1 MKFDF
6 SGWATKNDIVCG
18 DGRIIRRD
26 AFKDNDGEIVPLVWN
41 HQHNDVRNVL
51 GHALLKNTPDGV
63 RTYLCFNDT
72 ENGREAKKMVSH
84 GDIRSLSIFANHL
97 KQKGADVLHGAI
109 KEVSLVLAGANPGA
123 RIDEEGFA
131 HSADG
136 ADAWM
141 VYTPDLPLEL
151 FHSEEEYDEDED
163 YDDEYEESEEDCE
176 DDVEDSDDY
185 DDSDDEGDDEDDDYD
200 DDSDHDE
207 ESDGEMAHS
216 DDEVMDPKKIYNSM
230 NEEQKTLVHYMVGK
244 ALEEDSDEEE
254 EKELKHNAFEN
265 EPVTGSKTVI
275 SHSDETAI
283 LDLAKKSGSFQDAY
297 NFYCEENGIL
307 KHDDI
312 APSSGF
318 VQPPTSGNITEV
330 FPEYH
335 NIGPAA
341 PELVTDDQT
350 WIPTVINGVKKS
362 PFQRVRTRFVDI
374 RHIQELRAK
383 GYEKGTKKKL
393 TGNFNL
399 VKRETDPQTVY
410 VKNALHKDDI
420 TDITDFDYVQYMY
433 NIDKM
438 MLNEEI
444 ATAILLGDGRDIG
457 DEDKIKEDHI
467 RPIWT
472 DDELYTIHYDINFA
486 AAKAELQ
493 GTNTGAN
500 FGDNFIH
507 CEAMVNACLYARED
521 YKGSGQPVMY
531 IHPHELNVMLLAR
544 DLNGRRIYS
553 GVSELAS
560 ALNVSKIITVE
571 QFENRTRTDATTG
584 KTKKLLALIVNL
596 NDYNVGQVKG
606 GEISHF
612 TQFDIDYNQEKSLI
626 ETRLS
631 GALIRIK
638 SAIAI
643 EEEVN
648 L

>member
-1 MKFDF
+1 MKFDY
-6 SGWATKNDIVCG
+6 SGWATKNDLVCA
-18 DGRIIRRD
+18 DGRIIRQD
-26 AFKDNDGEIVPLVWN
+26 AFKENDGEIVPLVWN
-41 HQHNDVRNVL
+41 HDHNNAFNVL
-51 GHALLKNTPDGV
+51 GHALLKNVKGGV
-63 RTYLCFNDT
+63 RTFLCFNDT
-72 ENGREAKKMVSH
+72 EQGKNAKALVEH
-84 GDIRSLSIFANHL
+84 GDVRSLSIFANKL
-97 KQKGADVLHGAI
+97 KQKGSDVLHGKI

-123 RIDEEGFA
+123 RIDDEGIA
-131 HSADG
+131 HSEDG
-136 ADAWM
+136 DDAWF
-141 VYTPDLPLEL
+141 VYTTDEPLEL
-151 FHSEEEYDEDED
+151 YHMEEKPEMDELTQEDLGEDELSHAEEKEKEPEKEEKRTE
-163 YDDEYEESEEDCE
+163 DE
-176 DDVEDSDDY
+176 SDDKTVK
-185 DDSDDEGDDEDDDYD
+185 
-200 DDSDHDE
+200 
-207 ESDGEMAHS
+207 
-216 DDEVMDPKKIYNSM
+216 EVFDTL
-230 NEEQKTLVHYMVGK
+230 NEEQKTVVYAMIGA
-244 ALEEDSDEEE
+244 ALDDSNKKSDSDEDKEE
-254 EKELKHNAFEN
+254 EKEVKHNVFEN
-265 EPVTGSKTVI
+265 EPVTGSNVLT
-275 SHSDETAI
+275 HSDQEAI
-283 LDLAKKSGSFQDAY
+283 VALAKKSGSFQDAY
-297 NFYCEENGIL
+297 RFYCEENNL
-307 KHDDI
+307 QHDDI

-318 VQPPTSGNITEV
+318 VQPPTSGNVTEV

-341 PELVTDDQT
+341 PELITDDQT

-362 PFQRVRTRFVDI
+362 PFQRVRTRYVDI

-438 MLNEEI
+438 MLDEEV

-467 RPIWT
+467 RPIWL
-472 DDELYTIHYDINFA
+472 DDELYTIHADIDFEK
-486 AAKAELQ
+486 AKRELQ

-500 FGDNFIH
+500 FGDNYIH
-507 CEAMVNACLYARED
+507 CEAMVNACLYSREQ

-553 GVSELAS
+553 SVSELAS

-571 QFENRTRTDATTG
+571 QFENRTRTDATSG

-606 GEISHF
+606 GQISHF

-648 L
+648 F